1 MKQNIGSPIRLECTE
16 NEIDALLYSAIY
28 KEFGRLAN
36 CRSKKERQKIRTF
49 ILSGYMALKEVRD
62 CSNYVKNHNVTSFF
76 KYYSK

>member
-28 KEFGRLAN
+28 KELGRLSN

-49 ILSGYMALKEVRD
+49 ILSGYKALKEVRR
-62 CSNYVKNHNVTSFF
+62 NN
-76 KYYSK
+76 